1 MKNTLLIL
9 ISFFLFINNINSQS
23 KDLKVELVQPY
34 QDTISD
40 SIIQYQ
46 IKLTNVGT
54 SSIVSSDSI
63 YLYIEINN
71 IKYNPS
77 GSLYSPYKV
86 SFPFNLGIGGTTTS
100 PIYTFPN
107 DSIRNLVALNEFCL
121 SFEFIDTIDVDT
133 TNNTDCFYIN
143 YLFTSLSEHTIENS
157 ISINQYKDRIELIN
171 KGDENLNYR
180 VLSLDGKIIES
191 GILNHSKEIDLF
203 QQNAGL
209 YIINLYNSTGSYS
222 KKIVKS

>member
-9 ISFFLFINNINSQS
+9 ISLFLFINNINSQS
-23 KDLKVELVQPY
+23 KDIKVEFVQPY

-40 SIIQYQ
+40 SLIQFQ

-54 SSIVSSDSI
+54 ANILSTDSFYY
-63 YLYIEINN
+63 YLDINN
-71 IKYNPS
+71 IKYFITGEVFDGTKNNFLTNFPS
-77 GSLYSPYKV
+77 GISVTSPLYS
-86 SFPFNLGIGGTTTS
+86 FPK
-100 PIYTFPN
+100 
-107 DSIRNLVALNEFCL
+107 DSISNLAAFNDICIKLK
-121 SFEFIDTIDVDT
+121 FIDTIDVDT
-133 TNNTDCFYIN
+133 TNNKDCFYIQ
-143 YLFTSLSEHTIENS
+143 YLFTSLSENTVENS